1 MHKQEASILFKALSE
16 PNRVKIVKVLYHNK
30 EFCVNELLNK
40 VDCGQS
46 TLCFHLK
53 TLVNVNL
60 LRQRKDGRKTYY
72 SCNKELVDQLMS
84 FIPTRC
90 KCMG

>member
-1 MHKQEASILFKALSE
+1 MLSCFTDKE
-16 PNRVKIVKVLYHNK
+16 NEIVKK
-30 EFCVNELLNK
+30 RNELLNK

-72 SCNKELVDQLMS
+72 SCNTELVDQLMS